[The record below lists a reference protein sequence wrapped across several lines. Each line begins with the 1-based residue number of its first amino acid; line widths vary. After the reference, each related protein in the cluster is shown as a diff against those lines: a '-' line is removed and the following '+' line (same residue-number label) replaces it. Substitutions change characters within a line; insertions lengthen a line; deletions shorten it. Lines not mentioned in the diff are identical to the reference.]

1 MKFAVMVACAAMGI
15 FAAAAEAHPPA
26 GADMSLAPW
35 FQSLRQPGT
44 GMSCCSIAD
53 CRPTDFRIR
62 NGQYQAMI
70 GGEWR
75 PVPPS
80 AVLRRTDNP
89 TGRAVVCY
97 TPYFG
102 IMCFIRGPET

>member
-1 MKFAVMVACAAMGI
+1 MKSLVIAVVALGSLAGMAK
-15 FAAAAEAHPPA
+15 ADPPPNSN
-26 GADMSLAPW
+26 MSLAPW
-35 FQSLRQPGT
+35 FRSLKQPGT

-53 CRPTDFRIR
+53 CRQTDFRIQG
-62 NGQYQAMI
+62 GQYQALI
-70 GGEWR
+70 EGQWR
-75 PVPPS
+75 PIPP
-80 AVLRRTDNP
+80 AAILRRTDNP